1 MWFVLWVTQKNNL
14 QAKWAYSIFKY
25 MKLKGYE
32 KKNISNIFH
41 TTLKI
46 VLHVVSNY
54 KKGSYKKH

>member
-32 KKNISNIFH
+32 KKI
-41 TTLKI
+41 
-46 VLHVVSNY
+46 
-54 KKGSYKKH
+54 